1 MEFRSWFCFKTSEFL
16 KKKISVLIY
25 KNSQTW
31 RIWSSLAI
39 SLWGYVCFRGRLL
52 QVVVEVAGD
61 AFVEVY
67 ALVAAHVVG
76 LAWIYE
82 EIGLGAGGDARFQ
95 E

>member
-1 MEFRSWFCFKTSEFL
+1 MAHLVKFGYFFVGVCLF
-16 KKKISVLIY
+16 
-25 KNSQTW
+25 
-31 RIWSSLAI
+31 SL
-39 SLWGYVCFRGRLL
+39 LL

>member
-1 MEFRSWFCFKTSEFL
+1 MF
-16 KKKISVLIY
+16 
-25 KNSQTW
+25 
-31 RIWSSLAI
+31 SL
-39 SLWGYVCFRGRLL
+39 LL

>member
-1 MEFRSWFCFKTSEFL
+1 MKIAKLGAFGQVWLFL
-16 KKKISVLIY
+16 CGVCLF
-25 KNSQTW
+25 
-31 RIWSSLAI
+31 SL
-39 SLWGYVCFRGRLL
+39 LL

-67 ALVAAHVVG
+67 ALVTAHVVG

-82 EIGLGAGGDARFQ
+82 EVGLRAGGDARFQ